1 MARYASLPPGSFRT
15 ILAETASPEA
25 RRPRRKETMMTSRRT
40 LIGAGVLALLSVAAT
55 PVLAAD
61 APAGQM
67 TWALLAVLQ
76 GVGPRV
82 AESEF
87 GRIADYPWSAPYED
101 VKLKTR

>member
-1 MARYASLPPGSFRT
+1 
-15 ILAETASPEA
+15 
-25 RRPRRKETMMTSRRT
+25 MMTTSRRT

-82 AESEF
+82 AES
-87 GRIADYPWSAPYED
+87 GVGLIADCPWSALYED
-101 VKLKTR
+101 VKLKTK